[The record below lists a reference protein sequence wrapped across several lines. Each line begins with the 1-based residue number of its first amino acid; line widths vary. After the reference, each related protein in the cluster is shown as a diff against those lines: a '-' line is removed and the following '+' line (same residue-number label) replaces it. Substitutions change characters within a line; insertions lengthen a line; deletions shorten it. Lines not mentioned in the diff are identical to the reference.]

1 MGLLLILALLLLVFG
16 VVGGIAIT
24 KFLFLVLIVAA
35 VLALIGF
42 FSRSTA

>member
-24 KFLFLVLIVAA
+24 KFLFLVLIIAA